1 MKLILDE
8 DNATLTRQDDNGSET
23 LSLYSDEAFN
33 TLSPIL
39 NRVGWNQK
47 YSYRF
52 SWLGRPVIQL
62 PEDMMRI
69 QEVIYDLK
77 PDLIIET
84 GVAHGGSLI
93 YYASLFEAMGKGHVL
108 GIDIEIRPHN
118 REAIEAHPLFKRI
131 DLLEGSSTADDIVAK
146 VKAVA
151 DKYETV
157 LIILDSDHSY
167 SHVMDELNIYSGMVT
182 PGSYIVATDGIMR
195 ELTAVPN
202 GNPAW
207 ATDNPSTAAE
217 EFASKHPEFEL
228 AAPVPTF
235 NESTLAEMPTY
246 WPSAWLRRRAD

>member
-1 MKLILDE
+1 MKFILDE
-8 DNATLTRQDDNGSET
+8 DNATLTLQDDNGSET
-23 LSLYSDEAFN
+23 LPLYSDEAFN

-52 SWLGRPVIQL
+52 SWLGRPIIQL

-69 QEVIYDLK
+69 QEVIFDLK

-131 DLLEGSSTADDIVAK
+131 DLLEGSSTADDIVAQ
-146 VKAVA
+146 VKAFA
-151 DKYETV
+151 KDYENILV
-157 LIILDSDHSY
+157 ILDSNHTY
-167 SHVMDELNIYSGMVT
+167 AHVMDEMNAYADLVT
-182 PGSYIVATDGIMR
+182 PGSYLLVADGIMR
-195 ELTAVPN
+195 EVTKAPIAKEN
-202 GNPAW
+202 WETDTPA
-207 ATDNPSTAAE
+207 NAAE
-217 EFASKHPEFEL
+217 DFVKEHPEFAIEMPRL
-228 AAPVPTF
+228 PF
-235 NESTLAEMPTY
+235 DESTLSYDPTY
-246 WPSAWLRRRAD
+246 WQSGWLRRKAD